1 MLDLS
6 DLKKIA
12 IADDGGSIKMDAGV
26 TVAQLVS
33 TLSNLKPG
41 QQRLGELFAVL
52 PSDSKLTVVEAV
64 IDAALDPESRG
75 REYARLSKAVEALHV
90 VGKDGAITSKS
101 LSNYNEDTDIVVSV
115 ILALTT
121 KMMTSVQKPAVRKE
135 SQPLRYR
142 SLRVPLPSLPLHGR
156 YSRAGT
162 RGSPR
167 RRPSRSGSSM
177 TSTMPRTSWSSSTAG
192 PI

>member
-6 DLKKIA
+6 ELKEIT
-12 IADDGGSIKMDAGV
+12 IADDGGSIKCDAGI
-26 TVAQLVS
+26 TVADVVR

-41 QQRLGELFAVL
+41 QQLGGLSAVL
-52 PSDSKLTVVEAV
+52 SLLYSNVPIVEAV

-75 REYARLSKAVEALHV
+75 REYAQLSKAVEALHV
-90 VGKDGAITSKS
+90 VGKDGSITSKS
-101 LSNYNEDTDIVVSV
+101 LSDYNEDTDIVVSV

-156 YSRAGT
+156 CSRAGT

-177 TSTMPRTSWSSSTAG
+177 TSTMPRTS
-192 PI
+192 

>member
-6 DLKKIA
+6 DLSEIT

-177 TSTMPRTSWSSSTAG
+177 TSTMPRTS
-192 PI
+192 

>member
-6 DLKKIA
+6 DLKEIT
-12 IADDGGSIKMDAGV
+12 IADDGGSIKCDAGI
-26 TVAQLVS
+26 TVAKLVS
-33 TLSNLKPG
+33 TLSNLEPG
-41 QQRLGELFAVL
+41 QQLGELFTVL
-52 PSDSKLTVVEAV
+52 PSDSKLPVVEAV

-177 TSTMPRTSWSSSTAG
+177 TSTMPRTS
-192 PI
+192 